1 MEGERWVWQG
11 PDEEPATA
19 EAVAGAS
26 ELEAL
31 HHRGE
36 AQQQICQPEVAS
48 RRRRHKP
55 RRDAAQQARLKE
67 QSGMMMRAV
76 RYTAAVGH

>member
-1 MEGERWVWQG
+1 MEGERWVWQD

-26 ELEAL
+26 ELKAL
-31 HHRGE
+31 HHRGK
-36 AQQQICQPEVAS
+36 AQQQICQPKVPS

-55 RRDAAQQARLKE
+55 
-67 QSGMMMRAV
+67 
-76 RYTAAVGH
+76 